1 MAAAADNIQ
10 GINIV
15 VDDLVRVR
23 GLLSGISGSR
33 IRRLSSLHSGAREV
47 RLRGRGM
54 EYEESRAYVY
64 GDDFRTMDWRV
75 MARTGDA
82 HTKVF
87 AEEKERRC
95 LLAVD
100 LSASMYFG
108 TRYGFKSWAAAQV
121 AAHAG
126 WLASFAGERIGGLI
140 VTPAQHSEIRPD
152 KTRSGLLGVF
162 HHLSRAGISPPLEPP
177 FTSRLNFLLSEL
189 NRVAKPGTNI
199 VLISDFL
206 SIDEQSLQTLSA
218 ITRHNQVSCYWI
230 HDDCELEDW
239 PAGHYPVLTE
249 QGNIGLDMA
258 VSDTRD
264 WLRQRQ
270 KDHRQR
276 IESLCTRFN
285 LPLLPISCNRDITPQ
300 ILQGLGL

>member
-1 MAAAADNIQ
+1 MAAESDNIP
-10 GINIV
+10 GISIV
-15 VDDLVRVR
+15 VDDLVKVR
-23 GLLSGISGSR
+23 GLLSGIPGSR
-33 IRRLSSLHSGAREV
+33 IRRLGSFQSGAREL
-47 RLRGRGM
+47 RMRGRGM

-108 TRYGFKSWAAAQV
+108 THYGFKSWAAAQV

-126 WLASFAGERIGGLI
+126 WLASFAGERVGGLI
-140 VTPAQHSEIRPD
+140 VTPARHREIRPD

-162 HHLSRAGISPPLEPP
+162 HHLSRAGISPPLSPP

-189 NRVAKPGTNI
+189 NRVARPGTSI

-206 SIDEQSLQTLSA
+206 GIDEQTLQTLSA

-239 PAGHYPVLTE
+239 PAGYYPLLTE
-249 QGNIGLDMA
+249 QGSIGLDMA
-258 VSDTRD
+258 ASDTRD
-264 WLRQRQ
+264 WLQQRQR
-270 KDHRQR
+270 DHRQR
-276 IESLCTRFN
+276 IESLCTSFN
-285 LPLLPISCNRDITPQ
+285 LSLLPVSCNREISRQ
-300 ILQGLGL
+300 FLQGQGL